1 MEILNCNQKGSVK
14 KTSNIIKIEAKLNRV
29 LFPKYPEILGKDNTF
44 GIVSWCPVNVIEG
57 DPIIDSWGGLIVKGT
72 YTEEIDYHKNYTIV
86 AKEVTD
92 KQRGTQYE
100 LMFIGELLDLSKV
113 SNQKSFLKSFLTDG
127 QITEMFKILDNP
139 LSVIEKHDINTL
151 KKVKG
156 IGDYIANC
164 IIERFEQNKD
174 NCEVY
179 IELDDYGL
187 TPNFI
192 QKLISKYKN
201 PHKVVEIVKKN
212 PYQLSFEVDG
222 IGFKTAD
229 EIALRSG
236 IERTSPERIKGYINC
251 LLNELAQNGNSF
263 ITSGELTSYIFEEF
277 GGRDNILEV
286 YLDDEGNVIGN
297 NINDAIDSLKE
308 NNIIE
313 VEDNDI
319 KSKRRVYLKKYYD
332 LEKEISLHLKR
343 IANSENKF
351 HYENWEEV
359 VSQQERK
366 QGWRFT
372 DEQKQG
378 IKLGLDSQVCFI
390 TGGAGVGK
398 SSLVSGILE
407 SLKDYSFAQTA
418 LAGKASARLQEV
430 TGEEGFTIHRLLGF
444 TPPHDFMFNEENP
457 LEYDIIILD
466 EISLVGG
473 EIFLSLLKAIPNG
486 CKLIILGDMG
496 QLESIGCMNLAFDI
510 YNSKF
515 ITTVELT
522 KVHRQA
528 QKSGIIT
535 TSQQIRRGE
544 PVLEKKYTG
553 TKIVGELQDMYF
565 DIEDTCDTTRQRV
578 LKWFQEKYESDLVK
592 DIMDIQILSPCKE
605 RGDASVFNLN
615 LDVQDYI
622 NPPSKSKQEIKVN
635 LGKDKSFILR
645 EGDKIMCIKNNYEIM
660 GQKRKG
666 VFNGWC
672 GILKKV
678 NNDFG
683 MHEVYIP
690 MIDDTM
696 IFSTSDLTNGVIL
709 GYASTVHKYQGS
721 SAKIIIGVF
730 DNTTPPSMRTRELL
744 YTLWTRAEKECI
756 TVGQNSA
763 LYNAARNSGVS
774 NKNTFLVELLD
785 SN

>member
-1 MEILNCNQKGSVK
+1 MK

-44 GIVSWCPVNVIEG
+44 GIVSWYPLNVIEG
-57 DPIIDSWGGLIVKGT
+57 DPVIDSWGALIVKGT
-72 YTEEIDYHKNYTIV
+72 YTEEIDYNKEYTIV
-86 AKEVTD
+86 AKEVYNE
-92 KQRGTQYE
+92 QRGTQYE
-100 LMFIGELLDLSKV
+100 LMFIGKLLDLSKIN
-113 SNQKSFLKSFLTDG
+113 NQKNFLKTFLTDG

-139 LSVIEKHDINTL
+139 LSAIEKHDINAL

-156 IGDYIANC
+156 VGDYIGNC

-201 PHKVVEIVKKN
+201 PHKVIETVKNN
-212 PYQLSFEVDG
+212 PYQLSFDVEG

-236 IERTSPERIKGYINC
+236 IKSTSPERIKGYVNY
-251 LLNELAQNGNSF
+251 LLHELAQNGNSF
-263 ITSGELTSYIFEEF
+263 ITSGFLTSYIFEEF
-277 GGRDNILEV
+277 GGKDNILET
-286 YLDDEGNVIGN
+286 YLDEEGNVVGN
-297 NINDAIDSLKE
+297 NINDAINSLKE
-308 NNIIE
+308 KNIIE
-313 VEDNDI
+313 VEDNEI
-319 KSKRRVYLKKYYD
+319 KSQRRVYLKEFYD
-332 LEKEISLHLKR
+332 LEKEISYHLKR
-343 IANSENKF
+343 IANSENNF

-359 VSQQERK
+359 VKQQESK
-366 QGWRFT
+366 QGWKFT
-372 DEQKQG
+372 DEQRQG
-378 IKLGLDSQVCFI
+378 IKIGLDNQVCFI

-444 TPPHDFMFNEENP
+444 APPDVFAFNEEYP
-457 LEYDIIILD
+457 LKYDIIVLD

-535 TSQQIRRGE
+535 TSQQIRKGE

-553 TKIVGELQDMYF
+553 IKVVGELQDMYF
-565 DIEDTCDTTRQRV
+565 DIEDTCSTTRQRA
-578 LKWFQEKYESDLVK
+578 LKWFREKYESDLVK
-592 DIMDIQILSPCKE
+592 NIMDIQILSPCKE

-615 LDVQDYI
+615 LDVQEYV
-622 NPPSKSKQEIKVN
+622 NPPSQDKQEIVIN
-635 LGKDKSFILR
+635 LGKEKNFVLR
-645 EGDKIMCIKNNYEIM
+645 EGDKVMCIKNNYKIM

-678 NNDFG
+678 DNDFG
-683 MHEVYIP
+683 MHEIYIP

-696 IFSTSDLTNGVIL
+696 TFSTSDLTSGVVL
-709 GYASTVHKYQGS
+709 GYASTIHKFQGS
-721 SAKIIIGVF
+721 SAKVIIGVF
-730 DNTTPPSMRTRELL
+730 DNTIPPIMRTRELL
-744 YTLWTRAEKECI
+744 YTLWTRAEKECV

-774 NKNTFLVELLD
+774 DKNTFLVELLD